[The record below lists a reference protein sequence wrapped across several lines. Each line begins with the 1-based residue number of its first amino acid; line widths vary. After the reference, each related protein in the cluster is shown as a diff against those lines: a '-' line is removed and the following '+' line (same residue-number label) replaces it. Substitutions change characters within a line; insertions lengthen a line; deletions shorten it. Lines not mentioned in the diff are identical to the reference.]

1 MRHRLL
7 IAFTMTL
14 DACCRLKRAASVA
27 FLAALILAGCA
38 TPPVAGDPRAV
49 TLERTDFHVVHV
61 TARNYESLA
70 YGVAYAHADDYV
82 CTTLDSLLTVRGERS
97 RYFGPGTQ
105 GLFGLRRM
113 PNAQIDFFVRMY
125 MDDAALAAA
134 NAQASDDAKA
144 AVRGYV
150 AGFNRYLSD
159 VGVDHL
165 PLPCRGAAWA
175 RPMTIAD
182 FYRLGELVMIMPGV
196 GILADAVV
204 SAHPPAAAAATGL
217 NDAGDA
223 AWAALVDADRRPIGS
238 NGWAFGS
245 EVTGAHTGLLL
256 GNPHFPWVG
265 AARFWQMHLTIPGK
279 LDVMGASIGNSPV
292 VHIGFN
298 RDVAWTH
305 TVSTGQRDTL
315 YELKLVPGD
324 PTSYLLD
331 GEPRKM
337 TRVVTT
343 IAVRNADGSTGE
355 QSATTWRTVWG
366 PVLALPRAGLG
377 WTTTHAYA
385 IRDANS
391 LNTRS
396 LDAWLAMNRATSVE
410 AIRDAMGH
418 QGIPWVNTI
427 AADREGKV
435 LYADL
440 SNVPDVT
447 AEDLK
452 RCAPTPR
459 AAALFP
465 GAGLVVLDG
474 SRTECGWRKDAAAA
488 APGIIPP
495 SRMPVAIRRDWV
507 QNSNDSFWL
516 SNPAIAWPDISPLVG
531 LTGTPQRLRT
541 RMGLTAITRQLAG
554 QNATGAHTMDPPDV
568 ERILFSDA
576 NYAGMLA
583 MDDMRSLCGE
593 AVTDDRRD
601 ACAVLSRWDR
611 TDSLDARGAPLF
623 REFWRRAG
631 GVKNLWRVPFDPLRP
646 IDTPAG
652 LNLGDASVKAALLQ
666 SLDEAVK
673 ALRGAGFAIDVDL
686 RTAQVKATP
695 HGPVPVPGGEE
706 LEGVLNKAE
715 SPGLTARGYD
725 INFGSSYI
733 QLVTFDAD
741 GPVARGMLTYGQ
753 SNDPDS
759 PYAYDQLDTFSKGD
773 WPRLPFTRREIDAH
787 RIGAPMT
794 LRMP

>member
-1 MRHRLL
+1 MTFDARGRLR
-7 IAFTMTL
+7 
-14 DACCRLKRAASVA
+14 CAAGAVL
-27 FLAALILAGCA
+27 LAALVLGGCA
-38 TPPVAGDPRAV
+38 IPPTAVDPRAV

-61 TARNYESLA
+61 TAQNYESLA
-70 YGVAYAHADDYV
+70 YGVAYAHAEDYV

-97 RYFGPGTQ
+97 RYFGPRTQ
-105 GLFGLRRM
+105 GLFGLRTM
-113 PNAQIDFFVRMY
+113 PDAQIDFFVRMH
-125 MDDAALAAA
+125 MDDAALAAV
-134 NAQASDDAKA
+134 NAQASDDAQA

-150 AGFNRYLSD
+150 AGFNRYLAD

-175 RPMTIAD
+175 QAMTIAD
-182 FYRLGELVMIMPGV
+182 YYRLTELVMIMPGV

-204 SAHPPAAAAATGL
+204 SAHPPGAAANTGM

-223 AWAALVDADRRPIGS
+223 AWTALVDADRRPIGS

-245 EVTGAHTGLLL
+245 EVTSAHTGLLL

-279 LDVMGASIGNSPV
+279 LDVMGASIGNSPI

-315 YELKLVPGD
+315 YELKLVAGD
-324 PTSYLLD
+324 PTSYVLD

-343 IAVRNADGSTGE
+343 IAERNADGSTGE
-355 QSATTWRTVWG
+355 QSATTWHTVWG
-366 PVLALPRAGLG
+366 PVLVLPRAGLG
-377 WTTTHAYA
+377 WTTMHAYA
-385 IRDANS
+385 IRDTNEFNA
-391 LNTRS
+391 RA
-396 LDAWLAMNRATSVE
+396 LDAWIAMNRATSVE
-410 AIRDAMGH
+410 AIRDAMGR

-447 AEDLK
+447 AEDLQ

-459 AAALFP
+459 AAALFA
-465 GAGLVVLDG
+465 GAGVVVLDG
-474 SRTECGWRKDAAAA
+474 SRTECGWHKDPAAAS
-488 APGIIPP
+488 PGLIPP

-531 LTGTPQRLRT
+531 PTGTPQRLRT
-541 RMGLTAITRQLAG
+541 RMGLTEIKRQLAG
-554 QNATGAHTMDPPDV
+554 QSGADTHTMDPPDV

-583 MDDMRSLCGE
+583 MDDMRALCRE
-593 AVTDDRRD
+593 AISDSQRD

-631 GVKNLWRVPFDPLRP
+631 EIKNRWRVPFDPSRP

-652 LNLGDASVKAALLQ
+652 LNLADPSVKAALLQ
-666 SLDEAVK
+666 ALDDATK
-673 ALRGAGFAIDVDL
+673 ALRGAGFAIDVSL

-715 SPGLTARGYD
+715 SPGLTPRGYD

-741 GPVARGMLTYGQ
+741 GPIARGMLTYGQ
-753 SNDPDS
+753 SSAPDS
-759 PYAYDQLDTFSKGD
+759 PYAYDQLYTFSTGE
-773 WPRLPFTRREIDAH
+773 WPRLPYTRREIDAH
-787 RIGAPMT
+787 RIGAVET

>member
-1 MRHRLL
+1 MH
-7 IAFTMTL
+7 
-14 DACCRLKRAASVA
+14 
-27 FLAALILAGCA
+27 
-38 TPPVAGDPRAV
+38 
-49 TLERTDFHVVHV
+49 
-61 TARNYESLA
+61 
-70 YGVAYAHADDYV
+70 
-82 CTTLDSLLTVRGERS
+82 
-97 RYFGPGTQ
+97 
-105 GLFGLRRM
+105 
-113 PNAQIDFFVRMY
+113 

-150 AGFNRYLSD
+150 AGFNRYLAD

-182 FYRLGELVMIMPGV
+182 FYRLTELVMIMPGV

-204 SAHPPAAAAATGL
+204 SAHPPAAAATTGM

-245 EVTGAHTGLLL
+245 EVTSAHTGLLL

-279 LDVMGASIGNSPV
+279 LDVMGASIGNSPIV
-292 VHIGFN
+292 QIGFN

-324 PTSYLLD
+324 PTSYVLD

-355 QSATTWRTVWG
+355 QSATTWHTVWG

-377 WTTTHAYA
+377 VDHHARLRDPRRQYA
-385 IRDANS
+385 QRALAGRLDRDEPRHERGGDPRRDGPARHPVGEYDRGGPRRQGPVRG
-391 LNTRS
+391 LVE
-396 LDAWLAMNRATSVE
+396 RAR
-410 AIRDAMGH
+410 RDGR
-418 QGIPWVNTI
+418 G
-427 AADREGKV
+427 
-435 LYADL
+435 
-440 SNVPDVT
+440 S
-447 AEDLK
+447 
-452 RCAPTPR
+452 
-459 AAALFP
+459 AALR
-465 GAGLVVLDG
+465 A
-474 SRTECGWRKDAAAA
+474 DAAGGRAVRGRGPRRPRRLA
-488 APGIIPP
+488 HRVRLAQGRRRRVAGTH
-495 SRMPVAIRRDWV
+495 SPVAHARRHPPRLGAEQQRQLLAV
-507 QNSNDSFWL
+507 QSRHRVAGHF
-516 SNPAIAWPDISPLVG
+516 PAGRPEGRSRR
-531 LTGTPQRLRT
+531 RLRT
-541 RMGLTAITRQLAG
+541 RMGLTEIARQLAG
-554 QNATGAHTMDPPDV
+554 QNGAGAHTMDPADV

-576 NYAGMLA
+576 NFAAMLA
-583 MDDMRSLCGE
+583 MDDMRTLCGE
-593 AVTDDRRD
+593 AVSDSQRD
-601 ACAVLSRWDR
+601 ACAVLLRWDR

-631 GVKNLWRVPFDPLRP
+631 EIKNLWRVPFDPLRP

-652 LNLGDASVKAALLQ
+652 LNLADPSVKAALLQ
-666 SLDEAVK
+666 SLDDAGK
-673 ALRGAGFAIDVDL
+673 ALRGAGFAIDVSL

-715 SPGLTARGYD
+715 SPGLTPRGYD

-733 QLVTFDAD
+733 QLVTFDVD
-741 GPVARGMLTYGQ
+741 GPIARGMLTYGQ
-753 SNDPDS
+753 SSAPDS
-759 PYAYDQLDTFSKGD
+759 PYAYDQLDTFSKGE
-773 WPRLPFTRREIDAH
+773 WPRLPYTRREIDAH
-787 RIGAPMT
+787 RVGAPTT

>member
-1 MRHRLL
+1 MRRRLL

-14 DACCRLKRAASVA
+14 DACWRLKRAAGVV
-27 FLAALILAGCA
+27 FLAALMLAACA
-38 TPPVAGDPRAV
+38 TPPVAVDPRTV

-61 TARNYESLA
+61 TAQNYESLA
-70 YGVAYAHADDYV
+70 YGIAYAHAEDYV

-97 RYFGPGTQ
+97 RYFGPETQ
-105 GLFGLRRM
+105 GLFGLRTM
-113 PNAQIDFFVRMY
+113 PDSQIDIFVRMH

-150 AGFNRYLSD
+150 AGFNRYLAD

-182 FYRLGELVMIMPGV
+182 FYRLTELVMIMPGV

-204 SAHPPAAAAATGL
+204 SAHPPVAAAATGL

-223 AWAALVDADRRPIGS
+223 AWSALVDADRRPIGS

-245 EVTGAHTGLLL
+245 EVTSAHTGLLL

-265 AARFWQMHLTIPGK
+265 PARFWQMHLTIPGK
-279 LDVMGASIGNSPV
+279 LDVMGASIGDSPI

-315 YELKLVPGD
+315 YELTLIPGD
-324 PTSYLLD
+324 PTSYMLD

-355 QSATTWRTVWG
+355 QSATTWQTVWG

-391 LNTRS
+391 LNARS

-410 AIRDAMGH
+410 TIREAMGR

-447 AEDLK
+447 AEDLQ

-459 AAALFP
+459 AAALFA

-488 APGIIPP
+488 SPGLISP

-531 LTGTPQRLRT
+531 LKDKPQRMRT
-541 RMGLTAITRQLAG
+541 RMGLTEITRQLAG
-554 QNATGAHTMDPPDV
+554 QNGAAHTMDPPDV

-576 NYAGMLA
+576 DFAGMLV
-583 MDDMRSLCGE
+583 MDDMRALCGE
-593 AVTDDRRD
+593 AVSDNQRD

-631 GVKNLWRVPFDPLRP
+631 VVKNLWRVPFDPMRP

-652 LNLGDASVKAALLQ
+652 LNVADASAKVALLHA
-666 SLDEAVK
+666 LDDATK
-673 ALRGAGFAIDVDL
+673 ALRGAGFAIDVSL

-706 LEGVLNKAE
+706 MEGVLNKAE
-715 SPGLTARGYD
+715 SPGLTPRGYD

-741 GPVARGMLTYGQ
+741 GPIARGMLTYGQ
-753 SNDPDS
+753 SSAPDS
-759 PYAYDQLDTFSKGD
+759 PYAYDQLDTFSNGE
-773 WPRLPFTRREIDAH
+773 WPRLPYTRREIDAH
-787 RIGAPMT
+787 RIGAPRT
-794 LRMP
+794 LRMQ